1 MDKLLTIGMATYDD
15 YDGVFFSIQS
25 LRMFHDICGTDQV
38 EFIVLDNNSTSEH
51 GKACKSF
58 IENQVHGKYVVNT
71 DQNSSFNKYKIVDYA
86 TGKYVLIIDCHVLI
100 EKNGIDNLLKYFQDN
115 PDCKNLIQG
124 PLWYDD
130 LKNIS
135 THFDPTWRGDMFG
148 IWATNREKYEIGLPF
163 EIPMQGMGLLAFERA
178 NWVGINK
185 HFKGFGAEEGY
196 IAEKFKRNG
205 GKNICLPYLKWNH
218 RFGRPNGVKY
228 PLILEDRI
236 WNYFIGW
243 LEITKNPND
252 IMIYSIYN
260 YFRNRITKD
269 KLDNMLE
276 EATNLI
282 LGDKNATS
290 QTK

>member
-1 MDKLLTIGMATYDD
+1 MDKLLTIGMATHDD

-25 LRMFHDICGTDQV
+25 LRMYHDICSTNNV
-38 EFIVLDNNSTSEH
+38 EFIVLDNNSASEH

-58 IENQVHGKYVVNT
+58 IENQVHGKYIINT
-71 DQNSSFNKYKIVDYA
+71 DQNSSFNKYKIVDHA

-100 EKNGIDNLLKYFQDN
+100 EKNGIDNLLKYFTDN
-115 PDCKNLIQG
+115 PNCKDLIQG

-148 IWATNREKYEIGLPF
+148 IWATNKEKYDTGIPF
-163 EIPMQGMGLLAFERA
+163 EIPMQGMGMLAFERS

-196 IAEKFKRNG
+196 IAEKFKRRG

-243 LEITKNPND
+243 LEITQNPND
-252 IMIYSIYN
+252 IMILSIYN
-260 YFRNRITKD
+260 YFRNRIPKD
-269 KLDNMLE
+269 KLDNMLQ
-276 EATNLI
+276 EAIRST

-290 QTK
+290 KEK

>member
-25 LRMFHDICGTDQV
+25 LRMFHDICNTDQV
-38 EFIVLDNNSTSEH
+38 EFIVLDNNSNSEH

-58 IENQVHGKYVVNT
+58 VENQVRGKYIVNNE
-71 DQNSSFNKYKIVDYA
+71 QNSSFNKYKIVDYA
-86 TGKYVLIIDCHVLI
+86 SGKYVLIIDCHVLI
-100 EKNGIDNLLKYFQDN
+100 EKNGIDNLLKYFQEN
-115 PDCKNLIQG
+115 PNCKNLIQG

-148 IWATNREKYEIGLPF
+148 VWATNREKYDTGLPF
-163 EIPMQGMGLLAFERA
+163 EIPMQGMGLLSFERS

-236 WNYFIGW
+236 WNYFVGW

-260 YFRNRITKD
+260 YFRNRIPKER
-269 KLDNMLE
+269 LDNILND
-276 EATNLI
+276 ATNLI
-282 LGDKNATS
+282 LGEQNATS
-290 QTK
+290 

>member
-25 LRMFHDICGTDQV
+25 LRMFHDICNTDQV
-38 EFIVLDNNSTSEH
+38 EFIVLDNNSNSEH

-58 IENQVHGKYVVNT
+58 VENQVHGKYIVNNE
-71 DQNSSFNKYKIVDYA
+71 QNSSFNKYKIVDYA
-86 TGKYVLIIDCHVLI
+86 SGKYVLIIDCHVLI
-100 EKNGIDNLLKYFQDN
+100 EKNGIDNLLKYFQEN
-115 PDCKNLIQG
+115 PNCKNLIQG

-148 IWATNREKYEIGLPF
+148 IWATNKEKYDEGLPF
-163 EIPMQGMGLLAFERA
+163 EIPMQGMGLLSFERS

-236 WNYFIGW
+236 WNYFVGW

-260 YFRNRITKD
+260 YFRNRIPKER
-269 KLDNMLE
+269 LDNILND
-276 EATNLI
+276 ATNLI
-282 LGDKNATS
+282 LGEQNATS
-290 QTK
+290 